1 MFKKLIYLLVFV
13 LVMPLLSKANNIIG
27 SEIVVEGL
35 TYTYNLDPSL
45 YPPSAKHGT
54 WSVKGGTIL
63 SANDDPANGT
73 IYVTVQ
79 WDYWT
84 RNQEDRNGLV
94 SYTIGSTAY
103 IQNVTILD
111 ASNFFEVCSMISPVD
126 QEVEYLATPQPI
138 AFANCGLPSGFTYTI
153 AYQWQSVELPNAF
166 YYASDHNTILAS
178 TGLWNWQDI
187 AGATSTS
194 VQPPAMTYMGTT
206 MYRCRVTVT
215 PPSGSNRDVFVG
227 YRYAAVRLSEFG
239 AGTIDYN
246 PNETYPSPVQHQVDA
261 VQVPYN
267 HTPLQI
273 QQHPAIGGLCTSKVY
288 TWEVCY
294 NHENWIFL
302 ASGIDLPLSAHPPI
316 TTDTRI
322 RRKVECG
329 SDVLYS
335 NILSY
340 NIIYQS
346 PWEENRNY
354 LRVNNVLKPGIKSW
368 PEADQLAIGDKLQS
382 TTYFDGL
389 ARTVQQVSKETS
401 YDESSNTW
409 NDFVTHV
416 QYDEGGR
423 ADKTFLPYP
432 SSTTIGFFK
441 TDVLTEQQTYLRGY
455 YSEASNAPTWS
466 KVEFENSPL
475 SRPLQAKS
483 SGTAWGGDGSYTG
496 KQANYI
502 FNTVDEDIRIWN
514 INPAPGSIP
523 YSPDKYPSA
532 KLAKSVLL
540 DEQLKKVVEYKD
552 IEGKIVLKKVQLENT
567 GSNLDENGYTGW
579 LCTYYVYDDFGRL
592 RYTITPKAVNFLLA
606 HNWNLAGYPSVTD
619 DLCFYYDFDE
629 HGRAIVKHSPAA
641 GEIYLVYDTR
651 NRLVLSQDAK
661 QRARVIPQWDFNLY
675 DEFDRTIATGL
686 FDKMASR
693 QDMQAFVNGLT
704 NQNVNISIFTGSS
717 ENITVNNPVA
727 GNAGYCNS
735 CSNTVYNTVTYY
747 DQPSFAGSLAYYSG
761 YSFQGGTALYPEIST
776 RTFRVNGA
784 ATGAKVRV
792 IDGVH
797 DDGNYAN
804 DHFLTSNSFYD
815 EEGRLYENLSQNIK
829 GGVDVDVQQFDFAG
843 RAIRGYSKHGLPGNA
858 MDGFE
863 TFIYA
868 DVDKLGRTKAI
879 YQKYGTNGF
888 KKINAIS
895 YDPFGRMKQKLL
907 SPDYNGGLGM
917 ETLRYGYNI
926 HGWLTGI
933 NKDYALS
940 TTNSDQWNS
949 YFGIYLGYDNRD
961 NAFTG
966 KQLNGTITGM
976 TWKSQ
981 GDNTMRR
988 FDMEYDNA
996 GRFTAAHYQQRD
1008 RPSDNWS
1015 TATANFSMDNI
1026 SYDENGNL
1034 KTLDRMG
1041 IKPGTVGGLYV
1052 DKLVYAY
1059 KQFYGVELSNQ
1070 LTSVTDANNALGTQ
1084 NGLLGDF
1091 KDGTNGTADDY
1102 HYDENGNLDMDQ
1114 NRKVIAAS
1122 GSQGITWNYMDKPQA
1137 IHIDGKSDVEFIYDA
1152 TGTKLGKKTTTIA
1165 SGTIKTSWYMGN
1177 YVYTETGGN
1186 LELEYIQQEEGRIR
1200 SIDPQ
1205 NTFGTQVPAL
1215 ELGGGITLPNGKQ
1228 GVFDWMV
1235 KDHQGNTRVVLT
1247 EEVHREY
1254 HLATMEDAVTTVK
1267 DYEERTF
1274 GTVDANGNPDAN
1286 NAVNNTRLTKPV
1298 QWASNTSSK
1307 VCALKGLRGTA
1318 NQRSIGPGQ
1327 LLKVMSGD
1335 ELSTSVN
1342 YFFASNVNESGA
1354 PISGLLN
1361 QLLGSMIGSFGN
1373 GTVLPSLH
1381 ENTTAISS
1389 NLGTTGGGLYTFLSP
1404 QNQQTCASG
1413 NETGTC
1419 LDVPK
1424 AYLNWLFFDENFNF
1438 IPPSSTGEGSG
1449 YTRVSQSGDG
1459 APPLTGLN
1467 IRVPKNGYAY
1477 VYVSNES
1484 PSLTVYFDNLAIT
1497 HERGRI
1503 MEENSYYPDGL
1514 KMAGACAKAYNKL
1527 PNKYGY
1533 QGDYSEEEE
1542 ETGYNEFDLRMYD
1555 PQIGRWISTDPYD
1568 EFASPYLGMGNDPV
1582 NNVDPDGGS
1591 AFSLIF
1597 SKAVSIADNPSG
1609 SPLLD
1614 GLGLLGLNLGVSL
1627 GANWMH
1633 SLFPMANNVNAA
1645 TLAGLGGPHTKTR
1658 KGKVGDKVATEF
1670 SWKLYWK
1677 YGKDYET
1684 ILGAKH
1690 IGKRQAYYFASQL
1703 NVSAVN
1709 PDGDNTTSVDIQGSR
1724 LYDHVLQEIFRLYGL
1739 EEKDLSLDDLSNI
1752 AYVKFAND
1760 GDNSEYF
1767 EIEEENY
1774 IKIGI
1779 GIPIPI
1785 PTSIPIPF
1793 IPQGIVSPTIIN
1805 VSVEVNT
1812 LATDIIARNNTLL
1825 QTKAQ
1830 AKKEVAEQAIRSPY
1844 RIGLRKRYNSKKSA
1858 YEAAKRVGKGEPVL
1872 HYGKK
1877 PHYHPG
1883 NGKGKPL
1890 NHDHYYFPK

>member
-45 YPPSAKHGT
+45 YPPSAKHGV

-84 RNQEDRNGLV
+84 RNQEDRNGTV
-94 SYTIGSTAY
+94 IYSIGSNAY
-103 IQNVTILD
+103 IQSVTILD

-138 AFANCGLPSGFTYTI
+138 AFSNCGIPSGFTYTI
-153 AYQWQSVELPNAF
+153 AYQWQSVELPGAF

-187 AGATSTS
+187 AGATSAT
-194 VQPPAMTYMGTT
+194 VQPAAMTYIGTT
-206 MYRCRVTVT
+206 MYRCKVTVT

-246 PNETYPSPVQHQVDA
+246 PNETNLTAVHHQVDA
-261 VQVPYN
+261 VQIPYN
-267 HTPLQI
+267 QAPLQI
-273 QQHPAIGGLCTSKVY
+273 QQHQAIGGLCTSKVY

-340 NIIYQS
+340 DIIYQS

-368 PEADQLAIGDKLQS
+368 PEADQLAIGDKLQR
-382 TTYFDGL
+382 TTYSDGL
-389 ARTVQQVSKETS
+389 ARTIQQVSKETS
-401 YDESSNTW
+401 YDEGSNTW

-416 QYDEGGR
+416 GYDEGGR
-423 ADKTFLPYP
+423 VSKSYLPYP
-432 SSTTIGFFK
+432 SGSTIGLFK
-441 TDVLTEQQTYLRGY
+441 TDALTEQQAYLRGY
-455 YSEASNAPTWS
+455 YSEASSAPTWS

-496 KQANYI
+496 VQADYA
-502 FNTVDEDIRIWN
+502 FNMVDENIRIWN
-514 INPAPGSIP
+514 IDAGPGSIP
-523 YSPDKYPSA
+523 YSPDKYQTG
-532 KLAKSVLL
+532 KLVKSVVL

-552 IEGKIVLKKVQLENT
+552 FEGRTICKKVQLENT
-567 GSNLDENGYTGW
+567 GGNLDENGYTGW
-579 LCTYYVYDDFGRL
+579 LVTYYVYDDFSRL
-592 RYTITPKAVNFLLA
+592 RYIITPKAVNFLVSNGWDLN
-606 HNWNLAGYPSVTD
+606 HYPSIMD
-619 DLCFYYDFDE
+619 ELCFYYHYDE
-629 HGRAIVKHSPAA
+629 RGRTIVKHSPAA
-641 GEIYLVYDTR
+641 GEIYMVYDTR
-651 NRLVLSQDAK
+651 DRLVLSQDAK
-661 QRARVIPQWDFNLY
+661 QRARPVQQWSFNLY
-675 DEFDRTIATGL
+675 DEFDRTVATGL
-686 FDKMASR
+686 FDKDIPR
-693 QDMQAFVNGLT
+693 KDMQDFVNTLALPNT
-704 NQNVNISIFTGSS
+704 NVTVFTGSN
-717 ENITVNNPVA
+717 ETIVANNPVA
-727 GNAGYCNS
+727 GDPSYCNS
-735 CSNTVYNTVTYY
+735 CTNTVYNTVTYY
-747 DQPSFAGSLAYYSG
+747 DQPVFSGSFDYYNG
-761 YSFQGGTALYPEIST
+761 FSFQGGSAPYPETST
-776 RTFRVNGA
+776 QSFRVNGA
-784 ATGAKVRV
+784 AVGAKVRV
-792 IDGVH
+792 IDELH
-797 DDGNYAN
+797 DDGDYTN

-815 EEGRLYENLSQNIK
+815 EQGRLYQSRSQNIK
-829 GGVDVDVQQFDFAG
+829 GGVDVAVQQFDFAG
-843 RAIRGYSKHGLPGNA
+843 RAINGYTRHSFPGHY

-863 TFIYA
+863 TFSYT
-868 DVDKLGRTKAI
+868 DVDRLGRTKAI
-879 YQKYGTNGF
+879 YRKYNYGSNGF

-895 YDPFGRMKQKLL
+895 YDPFGRVKQKLL

-926 HGWLTGI
+926 QGWLTGI

-966 KQLNGTITGM
+966 KQLNGSITGM

-988 FDMEYDNA
+988 FDMAYDNA

-1008 RPSDNWS
+1008 KPSDNWS

-1041 IKPGTVGGLYV
+1041 TKPGTVGGLYV
-1052 DKLVYAY
+1052 DRLVYAY
-1059 KQFYGVELSNQ
+1059 KQFYGVDLSNQ
-1070 LTSVTDANNALGTQ
+1070 LTSVTDATNALGSQ

-1114 NRKVIAAS
+1114 NRNIIATS
-1122 GSQGITWNYMDKPQA
+1122 IISQGIVWNYMDKPQA
-1137 IHIDGKSDVEFIYDA
+1137 MHIDGKSDVAFIYDA
-1152 TGTKLGKKTTTIA
+1152 TGTKLGKTTTTVA
-1165 SGTIKTSWYMGN
+1165 TGAVKTSWYMGN
-1177 YVYTETGGN
+1177 YVYTETSGN
-1186 LELEYIQQEEGRIR
+1186 VELEYIQQEEGRIR
-1200 SIDPQ
+1200 PIDPK

-1215 ELGGGITLPNGKQ
+1215 EQGGGIALPKGMQ

-1254 HLATMEDAVTTVK
+1254 HLATMEDAVTAVK
-1267 DYEERTF
+1267 DYEERIF
-1274 GTVDANGNPDAN
+1274 GSVDASGNPDAD
-1286 NAVNNTRLTKPV
+1286 NALINTRKAKPAA
-1298 QWASNTSSK
+1298 WASNTSAKATS
-1307 VCALKGLRGTA
+1307 LRGMGS
-1318 NQRSIGPGQ
+1318 RSDPSFKIAVGPGQ
-1327 LLKVMSGD
+1327 LLKVMASD
-1335 ELSTSVN
+1335 VLSTKVD
-1342 YFFASNVNESGA
+1342 YFYSTDLVEPSTNIDN
-1354 PISGLLN
+1354 
-1361 QLLGSMIGSFGN
+1361 LLGQLVNSLTGSFGN
-1373 GTVLPSLH
+1373 GTVPSAVH
-1381 ENTTAISS
+1381 ENLSS
-1389 NLGTTGGGLYTFLSP
+1389 IGSSLTDPSGSLYSFLAP
-1404 QNQQTCASG
+1404 QNQTY
-1413 NETGTC
+1413 GTTE
-1419 LDVPK
+1419 PPR

-1438 IPPSSTGEGSG
+1438 IPPNAAGEGSG
-1449 YTRVSQSGDG
+1449 YARVSQSGDG
-1459 APPLTGLN
+1459 VSPLTGLN

-1477 VYVSNES
+1477 VYVSNETS
-1484 PSLTVYFDNLAIT
+1484 TLTVYFDNLAIT

-1503 MEENSYYPDGL
+1503 LEENSYYPDGL

-1527 PNKYGY
+1527 PNKHGY
-1533 QGDYSEEEE
+1533 QGQYAEEEE

-1582 NNVDPDGGS
+1582 NNVDPTGGGIFDGS
-1591 AFSLIF
+1591 ALNMIF
-1597 SKAVSIADNPSG
+1597 GKAVSIADNPEG
-1609 SPLLD
+1609 
-1614 GLGLLGLNLGVSL
+1614 GLLGKGLSLLFKNLGVSL
-1627 GANWMH
+1627 GGNWMH
-1633 SLFPMANNVNAA
+1633 SLFSLANNVNDRTLAAA
-1645 TLAGLGGPHTKTR
+1645 TNDLNPRPR
-1658 KGKVGDKVATEF
+1658 KSVTWEVDPEVMPTIYFNVKRYLQSKG
-1670 SWKLYWK
+1670 
-1677 YGKDYET
+1677 GKDEIDLTYNSNRKQNRKNRRE
-1684 ILGAKH
+1684 AK
-1690 IGKRQAYYFASQL
+1690 AYAI
-1703 NVSAVN
+1703 AN
-1709 PDGDNTTSVDIQGSR
+1709 PDLFNTGFEEEFATNLQFELIRLSADEFPMACTEEGGAGASVMKVPFIENCIQGGQLGSLIVKNGLITGDIIKVKLKTKDQERR
-1724 LYDHVLQEIFRLYGL
+1724 LSPVSNKVPSKSKIPDNFPIMPAVVPSLTPAPAPAPSNTNPERGFDWEKIPGL
-1739 EEKDLSLDDLSNI
+1739 R
-1752 AYVKFAND
+1752 
-1760 GDNSEYF
+1760 
-1767 EIEEENY
+1767 
-1774 IKIGI
+1774 
-1779 GIPIPI
+1779 
-1785 PTSIPIPF
+1785 
-1793 IPQGIVSPTIIN
+1793 IIN
-1805 VSVEVNT
+1805 RIFGPIFFFPPSMDPGFGNKY
-1812 LATDIIARNNTLL
+1812 D
-1825 QTKAQ
+1825 KAY
-1830 AKKEVAEQAIRSPY
+1830 A
-1844 RIGLRKRYNSKKSA
+1844 
-1858 YEAAKRVGKGEPVL
+1858 
-1872 HYGKK
+1872 
-1877 PHYHPG
+1877 
-1883 NGKGKPL
+1883 
-1890 NHDHYYFPK
+1890 